1 MQQIHVIEQGDMS
14 IDDYYSAYDRL
25 MGSLTSMVNECTTA
39 DCPAHKFI
47 EKFLTYRFVMGVK
60 PEFDSIRTRLLHN
73 SSTLTMDQALAELLA
88 EETRLQS
95 MSSLS
100 TVTMPHSVLAASQ
113 RITVPRGTSSEPC
126 KHCGK
131 TTHLSANC
139 FSAYPEKLTEYRA
152 RRASRAARGRGTSS
166 TARDGSVSV
175 AAASSVDAS
184 QPAWVLD
191 SGASFHVTSDQS
203 QLVTCK
209 PITDGASIQTAD
221 GSSNRDCAWDWPSP

>member
-1 MQQIHVIEQGDMS
+1 
-14 IDDYYSAYDRL
+14 
-25 MGSLTSMVNECTTA
+25 
-39 DCPAHKFI
+39 
-47 EKFLTYRFVMGVK
+47 MGVN
-60 PEFDSIRTRLLHN
+60 PEFDSIRTQLLHN

-113 RITVPRGTSSEPC
+113 RIIVPRGTSSEPC

-139 FSAYPEKLTEYRA
+139 FSAYPEKLAEYRA

-166 TARDGSVSV
+166 TVQDGSVSV

-184 QPAWVLD
+184 SRLGFLIP
-191 SGASFHVTSDQS
+191 GPPFT
-203 QLVTCK
+203 
-209 PITDGASIQTAD
+209 
-221 GSSNRDCAWDWPSP
+221 

>member
-25 MGSLTSMVNECTTA
+25 MGSLTSMVNECTAA

-139 FSAYPEKLTEYRA
+139 FSAYPEKLAEYRA
-152 RRASRAARGRGTSS
+152 RRASRAAHGRGTSS

-221 GSSNRDCAWDWPSP
+221 GSSNRDCDWD